1 MLSEFGTVFVF
12 IITGIVLISA
22 ILFMGKLVAPDN
34 PTPEKLASYECGMEP
49 SGNSW
54 VQFNSRFYV
63 IALVF
68 LLFDVELAFIFPV
81 ATVFGDE
88 NLIAADSRWGWLALG
103 ELFIFITILF
113 LGLIY
118 AWNKGDLN
126 WITPVKRRL
135 SVPVPIRPNLYDKIN
150 AEVYE
155 VKPFS
160 GDKIVDVVTAAATA
174 TSPSPARKPAF
185 KPTFKKSE

>member
-12 IITGIVLISA
+12 IVTGIVLISA
-22 ILFMGKLVAPDN
+22 ILFIGKLIAPDN
-34 PTPEKLASYECGMEP
+34 PTPEKLMSYECGIEP

-81 ATVFGDE
+81 ATVFADE
-88 NLIAADSRWGWLALG
+88 NLIAADSRWGWLAFG
-103 ELFIFITILF
+103 ELFVFITILF

-126 WITPVKRRL
+126 WITPVKKRL
-135 SVPVPIRPNLYDKIN
+135 SVSVPIRPNLYDKIN

-155 VKPFS
+155 VQPFLA
-160 GDKIVDVVTAAATA
+160 DRIADVI
-174 TSPSPARKPAF
+174 PSAPAIASTPIQKPAF
-185 KPTFKKSE
+185 KPIFKKPK